1 MVVACVKD
9 YPSSKIYK

>member
-1 MVVACVKD
+1 MVMTCVKD